1 MTAADRTIAVGLF
14 ILAFVAYAWFFGGG
28 GWNQNAQFDLT
39 RALVERQTLHIDGYR
54 VNTGD
59 LSWSAVGGEWHA
71 YINKPPGVS
80 LLGAIPYAL
89 VYGIERAMNV
99 SVDSWQM
106 MTINAWLVTV
116 FTCALTGALIPAVL
130 YRYARRRT
138 DASPRTAVCV
148 ALAIAFGTIVWP
160 YSTMLFAHVPSALF
174 LLLAFVWLD
183 ERPLLAGIAAGL
195 AGVCFYLCIV
205 AAAVLAL
212 GALLR
217 SRRKALL
224 FVAGGAPFGVLLG
237 VYHYLCFGSPFR
249 TSVEASRNFTEEGLL
264 FGVFRMPSAQALW
277 GITFTEYRGLF
288 FYSPVLLLAFAGAF
302 VMIRRRVMLRELAMV
317 GAIVIIFFLSVTS
330 FNGWSGGSAFGPR
343 YVLSVIPLMGIPLL
357 FVRWRALVLT
367 LGAVSFALQF
377 IATSVDPMPDTVMPH
392 PLRMYLWPAFRD
404 GRVPEW
410 TVKKIELPHAQTG
423 KTSINR
429 QSIDELG
436 PRRSYKPGSRESTW
450 AAFNLGELVT
460 GPGTRGSVVPVF
472 LWIVAGSALLL
483 RFGAPPAR
491 RPFPPAAGRRDA
503 GGSGRPEAG
512 AP

>member
-1 MTAADRTIAVGLF
+1 MTAADRRTAVGLF
-14 ILAFVAYAWFFGGG
+14 LLAFVAYAWFFGGG

-59 LSWSAVGGEWHA
+59 ISWSAVSGEWHA

-80 LLGAIPYAL
+80 MLGAIPYAI

-99 SVDSWQM
+99 SVDAWRT

-130 YRYARRRT
+130 FLYARRRT
-138 DASPRTAVCV
+138 DASARTAVCV
-148 ALAIAFGTIVWP
+148 ALVIAFGTIVWP
-160 YSTMLFAHVPSALF
+160 YSTMFFAHVPSAFF

-195 AGVCFYLCIV
+195 AGICFYLCIV
-205 AAAVLAL
+205 AAGVLAI
-212 GALLR
+212 GAFVR
-217 SRRKALL
+217 SRRNALL
-224 FVAGGAPFGVLLG
+224 FIAGGVPFGILLG
-237 VYHYLCFGSPFR
+237 VYHYVCFGSPFR
-249 TSVEASRNFTEEGLL
+249 TSVEVSKNFTEEGLL
-264 FGVFRMPSAQALW
+264 FGVFRMPSAQALL

-288 FYSPVLLLAFAGAF
+288 FYSPVLLLAFVGAF
-302 VMIRRRVMLRELAMV
+302 VMFRRRVMRRELAMI
-317 GAIVIIFFLSVTS
+317 GAIVVIFFLSVSS

-357 FVRWRALVLT
+357 FLRGRILLMT
-367 LGAVSFALQF
+367 LGVISFALTF
-377 IATSVDPMPDTVMPH
+377 MATSVDPMPDTVMPH

-404 GRVPEW
+404 GKVPEW
-410 TVKKIELPHAQTG
+410 TVTKLGLPHAHTG

-436 PRRSYKPGSRESTW
+436 PDRSYKPGSRESTW
-450 AAFNLGELVT
+450 AAFNLGELAT
-460 GPGTRGSVVPVF
+460 GPATRGSVVPVF
-472 LWIVAGSALLL
+472 LWIVIGSVWLVARAAG
-483 RFGAPPAR
+483 PP
-491 RPFPPAAGRRDA
+491 PPAAGRRPAAAGEPPALPSGDA
-503 GGSGRPEAG
+503 
-512 AP
+512 